1 MAREQLMLQS
11 AKITLLTF
19 TSCLSFI
26 NQAKERNNKTIDEI
40 GLFERYE
47 IDWEL
52 NSNVCH
58 ITQK

>member
-1 MAREQLMLQS
+1 M
-11 AKITLLTF
+11 
-19 TSCLSFI
+19 SFI
-26 NQAKERNNKTIDEI
+26 HNQAKERNNKTIDEI
-40 GLFERYE
+40 GLLERYE